1 MELREIPVEDV
12 YPDEKNPRKDFGDI
26 AALAESCM
34 LNAISPGEP
43 VNPIVVVADGGIYR
57 IVDGE
62 RRYKAMK
69 MNKLKR
75 CHAVVCEDLDE
86 ANSLVAMVATDDKQQ
101 LSEIERSRGV
111 QQMLLLGVDPERVER
126 VGRMPKGSAARL
138 RRARAAVD
146 DAGDDMTLDR
156 MLAIAEFEEAGDAEA
171 VERLASC
178 REAEWRGV
186 ADAIRGERSRAEKAG
201 ALRRACAEAGI
212 ALEEETPRLDD
223 GYVYRACEGNPSA
236 MAEAFG
242 RLPEGT
248 RAWLCENNYGGPEV
262 RFYSPT
268 GGGDAEDEAR
278 SERAHEVEG
287 MIEEGKARRLRWFA
301 RTLGDAGACPNAKRI
316 LLGSF
321 FSTSDMGYSYRR
333 EPADDLDEFA
343 EAAGIEADGI
353 PRSCSGALA
362 AYLYVSQ
369 RRELPKTCARD
380 IVGGAR
386 ISDWTEGRMRDWIGW
401 MDACAADGYEADEA
415 DEALLDMV
423 GDALAAQDS
432 EEEEEE

>member
-26 AALAESCM
+26 AALAESFM
-34 LNAISPGEP
+34 LNAVNPGEP
-43 VNPIVVVADGGIYR
+43 VNPIVVVEDGGIYR

-62 RRYKAMK
+62 RRYKAMRR
-69 MNKLKR
+69 NRLAR
-75 CHAVVCEDLDE
+75 CHAVVCEGMDE
-86 ANSLVAMVATDDKQQ
+86 ANAMVAMLATDDKRQ
-101 LSEIERSRGV
+101 LDELERSRGV
-111 QQMLLLGVDPERVER
+111 QQMLLLGVDPAKVER
-126 VGRMPKGSAARL
+126 AGRLAKGSAARL

-178 REAEWRGV
+178 REAEWESV
-186 ADAIRGERSRAEKAG
+186 ARRIREERDAAEKAG

-212 ALEEETPRLDD
+212 ALEEEAPRYED
-223 GYVYRACEGNPSA
+223 GYAYRACESRPSA
-236 MAEAFG
+236 VAEAFL

-248 RAWLCENNYGGPEV
+248 RAWLCEGSYGGPEV

-278 SERAHEVEG
+278 SERTHEVEG

-321 FSTSDMGYSYRR
+321 FTSDTDYSYRR
-333 EPADDLDEFA
+333 EPADNLNEFA

-353 PRSCSGALA
+353 PRPCSGALA
-362 AYLYVSQ
+362 AYLYMSQ
-369 RRELPKTCARD
+369 RRELPKTCARG

-386 ISDWTEGRMRDWIGW
+386 INDWTEGRMRDWIGW

-423 GDALAAQDS
+423 GDALAAQDR

>member
-178 REAEWRGV
+178 REAEWSAV
-186 ADAIRGERSRAEKAG
+186 ARSIREERETAEKTE

-212 ALEEETPRLDD
+212 ALEEDVPGYED
-223 GYVYRACEGNPSA
+223 GYVYRTSESRPSA
-236 MAEAFG
+236 VAEAFG
-242 RLPEGT
+242 RLPEGSL
-248 RAWLCENNYGGPEV
+248 AWLCEKSYGGPEV
-262 RFYSPT
+262 RFYWPVN
-268 GGGDAEDEAR
+268 GAADPDAERRAEL
-278 SERAHEVEG
+278 AHEAEG
-287 MIEEGKARRLRWFA
+287 MIKSGAERRLRWFA
-301 RTLGDAGACPNAKRI
+301 RTVADADACPNVRGM
-316 LLGSF
+316 LLDSF
-321 FSTSDMGYSYRR
+321 FDESRLDSDPTDKLERFVER
-333 EPADDLDEFA
+333 
-343 EAAGIEADGI
+343 AGIAPDI
-353 PRSCSGALA
+353 PRALSGAMA
-362 AYLYVSQ
+362 AYLYETENG
-369 RRELPKTCARD
+369 ELPLWYARNLVDGGRLREWEVGYAERWLRWLNTC
-380 IVGGAR
+380 
-386 ISDWTEGRMRDWIGW
+386 
-401 MDACAADGYEADEA
+401 CLDGYKADEA
-415 DEALLDMV
+415 DEALADMV
-423 GDALAAQDS
+423 DDALATAR
-432 EEEEEE
+432 EEEE